1 MSKYDNNLTGVLFRN
16 DRKESDKH
24 PQYKGS
30 CEIDGVQY
38 WISSW
43 MNESSKGVKYMSLKF
58 SRKEEQQRQQ
68 RQNLKRSAQ
77 RAEVVDYGDDLDDSL
92 PF

>member
-30 CEIDGVQY
+30 CEINGVEY
-38 WISSW
+38 WINSW

-58 SRKEEQQRQQ
+58 SPKEEQQRQQ

-77 RAEVVDYGDDLDDSL
+77 QAQIDHGDDLDDDI

>member
-1 MSKYDNNLTGVLFRN
+1 MAYDNNLSGVLFRN
-16 DRKESDKH
+16 DRKESQKQPH
-24 PQYKGS
+24 YKGS
-30 CEIDGVQY
+30 CEINGVEY

-58 SRKEEQQRQQ
+58 SPKEEQQRQQ
-68 RQNLKRSAQ
+68 RQNLQRSAQ
-77 RAEVVDYGDDLDDSL
+77 QAQIDHGDDLNDDI